1 MKLSDKKSA
10 QQIVLALSALGLK
23 QVVISPGSRNAPLI
37 ISFNRHPKVKCT
49 VIRDERSAA
58 FFALGKAIESNEPVA
73 IVCTSGSAVLNFAPA
88 IVEAFYLRVPLIIIT
103 ADRPEMWI
111 GQGDG
116 QTINQK
122 NIYQN
127 YIRKSYQFDGDAKDD
142 DVLCEQ
148 MEQIQEGFLL
158 AMEKDRGPVH
168 FNVAF
173 NEPLFGVAEATSFQ
187 IPKFSTPTITTDF
200 SKKKMKTLQ
209 GEFSNS
215 KKVMVLVGQEPP
227 NQHLQNLLIQFSQ
240 FDNTIVLTESTA
252 NIHHVNFIENIDRCI
267 MPMKENEIADFFPD
281 ILITFGGAI
290 ISKKIKAILRKH
302 KPSQHW
308 NVHPYDFEMNTYQ
321 ALTHPIEMTT
331 VEFLQDFLNDLEL
344 KTDSNYKKTWIQR
357 SCLLEE
363 KHQQFVQEVAYSDFW
378 VFSTIL
384 NKIPNNMA
392 LHLGNSSPVR
402 YAQLFN
408 NQTIQKSHCNRG
420 TSGIDGCTS
429 TAMGAASVN
438 STQPFL
444 LITGDVAFFYDSN
457 AFWND
462 HSPENLKIILINNS
476 GGGIFRIIKGPSEV
490 EELEEFFETKSHRS
504 AKKFVEFN
512 GWNYLSANSKETL
525 QEVLN
530 NFFSEDSKRVVLE
543 IFTPNEINPKCLA
556 DYFKYL
562 EMN

>member
-10 QQIVLALSALGLK
+10 QQIVLALFALGLK

-37 ISFNRHPKVKCT
+37 ISFNQHSEIKCT

-88 IVEAFYLRVPLIIIT
+88 VVEAFYLRVPLIVIT
-103 ADRPEMWI
+103 ADRPEIWI

-127 YIRKSYQFDGDAKDD
+127 FIRKSYQFDGDAKED
-142 DVLCEQ
+142 DVLCKQ
-148 MEQIQEGFLL
+148 MKQIQEGFFL
-158 AMEKDRGPVH
+158 ATEKDRGPVH
-168 FNVAF
+168 FNIAF
-173 NEPLFGVAEATSFQ
+173 NEPLFGLAEPTYFQ
-187 IPKFSTPTITTDF
+187 LPEFSNPINTNNF
-200 SKKKMKTLQ
+200 SKKKIETLQ
-209 GEFSNS
+209 KEFSNS
-215 KKVMVLVGQEPP
+215 KKVMVLVGQETQ
-227 NQHLQNLLIQFSQ
+227 NQYLQDLLIQLSQ

-252 NIHHVNFIENIDRCI
+252 NIHHANFIENIDRCI
-267 MPMKENEIADFFPD
+267 MPMKENEISYFFPD

-331 VEFLQDFLNDLEL
+331 VEFLENFLNDLEL
-344 KTDSNYKKTWIQR
+344 KTDSNYKNTWIQR
-357 SCLLEE
+357 ACLLEE

-378 VFSTIL
+378 VFSEIL
-384 NKIPNNMA
+384 HQMPNNMV

-402 YAQLFN
+402 YAQLFDN
-408 NQTIQKSHCNRG
+408 RIIQKSHCNRG

-429 TAMGAASVN
+429 TAMGAASTN
-438 STQPFL
+438 PSQPFL
-444 LITGDVAFFYDSN
+444 LVTGDVAFFYDSN

-462 HSPENLKIILINNS
+462 HSPENLKIIMINNS

-490 EELEEFFETKSHRS
+490 EELEKFFETKSNRS
-504 AKKFVEFN
+504 AKQFVDCN
-512 GWNYLSANSKETL
+512 GWNYLSAHSKETL
-525 QEVLN
+525 QEALN
-530 NFFSEDSKRVVLE
+530 NFFLEDSKKVVLE